1 MRGARVVI
9 MKECRVSML
18 DEGSGT
24 HFILPYAAIVTTPT
38 TGTDNGA
45 EASDSAKPTP
55 PPEIA
60 SRADFRVGGRASFTD
75 MHLQHRGGL
84 IVRIDQHTPTLDC
97 SGQTWRVGIRMPR
110 SLFDI

>member
-1 MRGARVVI
+1 MPGLDA
-9 MKECRVSML
+9 L
-18 DEGSGT
+18 DEASGT
-24 HFILPYAAIVTTPT
+24 HFILTYAAIVTTPT

-60 SRADFRVGGRASFTD
+60 SRADFRVGGRVSFTD

-84 IVRIDQHTPTLDC
+84 IVRTNQHTPRWIAVVKPGALGSECLGLSST
-97 SGQTWRVGIRMPR
+97 SE
-110 SLFDI
+110 